1 MLAPGT
7 VSLVDAPQLE
17 LAVCRGR
24 DDVRAVQELHV
35 GHSLA
40 VALQENSIYRAFSK
54 KNVEKGRTLKTFRGC
69 LVDRRS

>member
-1 MLAPGT
+1 MHAPGT
-7 VSLVDAPQLE
+7 MSLVDAPQLE

-40 VALQENSIYRAFSK
+40 VALQENAFIELSLK
-54 KNVEKGRTLKTFRGC
+54 RSGKGKNLEDIQRLLG
-69 LVDRRS
+69 

>member
-40 VALQENSIYRAFSK
+40 VALQENAFIELSLK
-54 KNVEKGRTLKTFRGC
+54 RSGKGKNLEDIQRLLG
-69 LVDRRS
+69 

>member
-1 MLAPGT
+1 M
-7 VSLVDAPQLE
+7 SLVDAPQLE

-40 VALQENSIYRAFSK
+40 VALQENAFIELSLK
-54 KNVEKGRTLKTFRGC
+54 RSGKGKNLE
-69 LVDRRS
+69 DI